1 MEKLTRF
8 MLDRNS
14 PFATSSLTH
23 GISIVMELI
32 RRYCT
37 DIEQI
42 EAQHQEYQQ
51 ALLQGRPSFP
61 PPSSETVRLLS
72 LYVSDLLAVL
82 RGCLHEFVAILKSPQ
97 DVVCFYLEKLNSK
110 N

>member
-8 MLDRNS
+8 MLDRS
-14 PFATSSLTH
+14 GPFATSSLTH

-42 EAQHQEYQQ
+42 EAQQQEYTQ
-51 ALLQGRPSFP
+51 ALQQGRPSFP
-61 PPSSETVRLLS
+61 PPSIETIKLLS

-82 RGCLHEFVAILKSPQ
+82 RECLQQFVSILKSPQ
-97 DVVCFYLEKLNSK
+97 DVVSFRKSQ
-110 N
+110 